1 MFYKVWHMHNIDSLA
16 MKGDVARMRHAAP
29 FTDALS
35 HVMQTTF
42 VGVAPNSARMVM
54 VIRVASCEE
63 FM

>member
-1 MFYKVWHMHNIDSLA
+1 MFYKVWHMHNIESLA
-16 MKGDVARMRHAAP
+16 MKGNVARTRQPAP

-35 HVMQTTF
+35 LVMHTTF
-42 VGVAPNSARMVM
+42 VRVAPNSARMVM